1 MNGLDLTKSQKRIA
15 RQVIEIGLVRE
26 FETGIGNIDRIIQQ
40 WKGEKLETKETYY
53 QIYDSL
59 KKFDKHIARRYDGMT
74 GSGYLFI
81 MAGQLA
87 DKAITIDD
95 LNVFDPDVRNR
106 IISISRIN
114 ED

>member
-1 MNGLDLTKSQKRIA
+1 MNGLDLTKSQKKIA

-26 FETGIGNIDRIIQQ
+26 FESGIGKIDRIIQQ

-53 QIYDSL
+53 QIYNSL

>member
-1 MNGLDLTKSQKRIA
+1 MNGLDLTKSQKKIA
-15 RQVIEIGLVRE
+15 REVIEIGLVRE

-53 QIYDSL
+53 QIFQSL

-81 MAGQLA
+81 LAGQLA
-87 DKAITIDD
+87 DGVITIDD
-95 LNVFDPDVRNR
+95 LNAFDPEVRNK
-106 IISISRIN
+106 IVFISRIN
-114 ED
+114 DE